1 MAELRSWRQVAVPR
15 QDIADGSFDESL
27 FAADLGLVDRGR
39 GPADYLDPV
48 TFCEKTYLTQSL
60 LAFLAE
66 LTARLSGDMAAAGV
80 YRLQTEFGGGK
91 THTLLTAYHL
101 FRDPSRVASTPLMRE
116 LAGRLG
122 RVSLP
127 LAEVVVLEGGALSAG
142 DPDPNIPNAKVH
154 TLLGQLAYRLGGVAA
169 FDRVAEQDRSLRGS
183 STTQIAE
190 LLERHA
196 PCLILL
202 DELLQYL
209 TKALAVRTHDGNLA
223 ATTLTFIK
231 ELCTAAAAV
240 PRVAVVATLTSSNL
254 EDYAS
259 VAGEDMQ
266 ERLSKV
272 VGRTENIITPVEG
285 DDIFPILHRRLFTT
299 VGSEEERRAVADAYA
314 NWYESLSDAVPASYR
329 EASYR
334 DRITVAFPFHPELVD
349 ILTNRWGSLSGFQRT
364 RGALRTLAHTVKA
377 LVQQRHQALL
387 IHPGDMALA
396 DPGIRAEVLRFA
408 GESYKAALNAD
419 IIRPDSIAPAEDRR
433 RGGAVETYGL
443 ASGLATTAF
452 LDSFGPDRVLGA
464 SAAQMLIGVGRPGLS
479 RGLIEDVRD
488 GLEASLW
495 YMRLEGGRYRFTTE
509 PNLNKVILE
518 REGAITE
525 DRIETLLREAIGA
538 VAPSSPELKVEPRVA
553 DSADLPDSQQL
564 ILGILDLGMRIG
576 TESSDATLRAAKEI
590 LDHRGATWRSN
601 KNAAMLVAADG
612 PALAKARAAARTLAA
627 LRDLT
632 NDRHRL
638 NRFNTE
644 QREQL
649 AKRLTGTGE
658 RLPQQVAM
666 AYRHLLLMGE
676 GSGGGPKLDHVD
688 LGPAR
693 VDATIGGRVL
703 EYLRSA
709 DRLVETTLAPAALLA
724 ARFGLLPE
732 GTDAVELDRLLGFFY
747 QLPRLPR
754 LASPNVLRR
763 ALADGVEKGLFGL
776 SSGAAWDA
784 EDSLLKFNAVVDPS
798 EIQFQPGTW
807 LVRASAIRQL
817 AAARAPMQ
825 TPRPPETGSTIQA
838 PPGRAG
844 SGQTVAPVGTGGA
857 KPAPQQP
864 AAVISGLTLHVHG
877 VPGSQVRDVIKVA
890 VLPLTAA
897 SPEVTVDMLI
907 RAEGGMSGIP
917 TETLNLVVLEGLRQ
931 LGLQDIVVDLDESP

>member
-1 MAELRSWRQVAVPR
+1 MADLRPWRQVAVPR

-48 TFCEKTYLTQSL
+48 MFCEKTYLTQSL

-66 LTARLSGDMAAAGV
+66 LAARLSGDMSAAGV

-101 FRDPSRVASTPLMRE
+101 FRDPGRVAGTPLIRE

-122 RVSLP
+122 RTSFP
-127 LAEVVVLEGGALSAG
+127 QASVVVLEGGALSAG
-142 DPDPNIPNAKVH
+142 DPDPNIPDAKVH

-190 LLERHA
+190 LLEGHA

-223 ATTLTFIK
+223 ATALTFIK

-240 PRVAVVATLTSSNL
+240 PGVAVVATLTSSNL

-314 NWYESLSDAVPASYR
+314 NWYESLSDAVPAIYR

-433 RGGAVETYGL
+433 RGGVVESYGL
-443 ASGLATTAF
+443 ATGLATTAF

-488 GLEASLW
+488 SLEASLW

-518 REGAITE
+518 REGAITD
-525 DRIETLLREAIGA
+525 DRIETLLREAIGT
-538 VAPSSPELKVEPRVA
+538 VAPSSPELRVEPRVA
-553 DSADLPDSQQL
+553 ESADLPDNQQL
-564 ILGILDLGMRIG
+564 TLGILDFGMRIG
-576 TESSDATLRAAKEI
+576 TTEASDSTMRAAKEI
-590 LDHRGATWRSN
+590 LDHRGTTWRSN
-601 KNAAMLVAADG
+601 KNAAMLIAADG
-612 PALAKARAAARTLAA
+612 PALTKARGTARTLAA

-632 NDRHRL
+632 SDRHRL

-649 AKRLTGTGE
+649 AKRLTGSAD
-658 RLPQQVAM
+658 RLPQQIAM
-666 AYRHLLLMGE
+666 AYRHLLLLGE
-676 GSGGGPKLDHVD
+676 GNGGGPKLDHID

-724 ARFGLLPE
+724 TRFGLLPE
-732 GTDAVELDRLLGFFY
+732 GTNTVELDKLLGFFY
-747 QLPRLPR
+747 QLPRLPK
-754 LASPNVLRR
+754 LASPNVLRH

-776 SSGAAWDA
+776 ASGAAWDA
-784 EDSLLKFNAVVDPS
+784 EDSLLKFSSSVDQT

-807 LVRASAIRQL
+807 LVRATAIKEL
-817 AAARAPMQ
+817 IAARAPAQPPTLEPLPPVTAAVTPLGDGQ
-825 TPRPPETGSTIQA
+825 TSG
-838 PPGRAG
+838 AG
-844 SGQTVAPVGTGGA
+844 S
-857 KPAPQQP
+857 PAP
-864 AAVISGLTLHVHG
+864 AKEATAIGKLTLHVRG
-877 VPGSQVRDVIKVA
+877 VPGSQMREAIKVA

-897 SPEVTVDMLI
+897 SSDVTVDLVI
-907 RAEGGMSGIP
+907 RADGGISGIP
-917 TETLNLVVLEGLRQ
+917 RETLNLVVLEGLRQ
-931 LGLQDIVVDLDESP
+931 LGVSDVAAEISE

>member
-1 MAELRSWRQVAVPR
+1 MTDLKPWGQIAEPR
-15 QDIADGSFDESL
+15 RDIADGSFDESL
-27 FAADLGLVDRGR
+27 FAADLGMVDRNR

-48 TFCEKTYLTQSL
+48 TFCEKTYLTESL
-60 LAFLAE
+60 LAFLRE

-101 FRDPSRVASTPLMRE
+101 FRDPSRVAGTPLVRE
-116 LAGRLG
+116 LAGKLDRA
-122 RVSLP
+122 SFP
-127 LAEVVVLEGGALSAG
+127 QAKIVVLEGGALSAG
-142 DPDPNIPNAKVH
+142 DPDPHVQDARVH
-154 TLLGQLAYRLGGVAA
+154 TLLGQLAYRLGGAA
-169 FDRVAEQDRSLRGS
+169 GFSRVAEQDRSLRGS

-190 LLERHA
+190 LLEAHA
-196 PCLILL
+196 PCLILM

-259 VAGEDMQ
+259 LAGEDMQ

-299 VGSEEERRAVADAYA
+299 IGPQEDRRAVADAYA
-314 NWYESLSDAVPASYR
+314 NWYESLGDAVPASYR

-334 DRITVAFPFHPELVD
+334 DRMSAAFPFHPELVD

-377 LVQQRHQALL
+377 LCQRGHQALL
-387 IHPGDMALA
+387 IHPGDMALG

-419 IIRPDSIAPAEDRR
+419 IIRPDSIAPAEDKR
-433 RGGAVETYGL
+433 RGGIVEGYGL
-443 ASGLATTAF
+443 ATGLATTAF

-488 GLEASLW
+488 SLEASLW

-518 REGAITE
+518 REGAITD
-525 DRIETLLREAIGA
+525 DRIESLLRDAIWA
-538 VAPSSPELKVEPRVA
+538 VSPPSPELRVEPRVEA
-553 DSADLPDSQQL
+553 SADLPDNQQL
-564 ILGILDLGMRIG
+564 TLGILDFSLRIG
-576 TESSDATLRAAKEI
+576 AESSDATMRSVREI
-590 LDHRGATWRSN
+590 LEHRGGSWRTN
-601 KNAAMLVAADG
+601 KNAAMLIAADT
-612 PALAKARAAARTLAA
+612 PALAKARATARTLAA

-638 NRFNTE
+638 SRFNAE

-649 AKRLTGTGE
+649 TKRLTGTEE
-658 RLPQQVAM
+658 RLPQQVTM
-666 AYRHLLLMGE
+666 AYRHLLLLGE
-676 GSGGGPKLDHVD
+676 ADGGGPKLDHID

-693 VDATIGGRVL
+693 ADATIGGRVL
-703 EYLRSA
+703 DYLRSS

-732 GTDAVELDRLLGFFY
+732 GTDALELDKLLGFFY
-747 QLPRLPR
+747 QLPRLPK
-754 LASPNVLRR
+754 LASHNVLRR
-763 ALADGVEKGLFGL
+763 ALAEGTQQGLFGL
-776 SSGAAWDA
+776 ASGSAWDA
-784 EDSLLKFNAVVDPS
+784 DDSVLRFNAPLVDPT

-807 LVRASAIRQL
+807 LVRASAIKKLIATREPTQPPVQENHDDDDL
-817 AAARAPMQ
+817 HQGPDVDTKDSEEKEGPDKADQ
-825 TPRPPETGSTIQA
+825 DHPRSTL
-838 PPGRAG
+838 PN
-844 SGQTVAPVGTGGA
+844 V
-857 KPAPQQP
+857 
-864 AAVISGLTLHVHG
+864 TLRVRR
-877 VPGSQVRDVIKVA
+877 VPGSQAREVIKVA
-890 VLPLTAA
+890 VLPLMAA
-897 SPEVTVDMLI
+897 SPDVTVELVI
-907 RAEGGMSGIP
+907 QASGGIAGIP
-917 TETLNLVVLEGLRQ
+917 RETLDLVVLEGLRQ
-931 LGLQDIVVDLDESP
+931 LGLHDIEVG